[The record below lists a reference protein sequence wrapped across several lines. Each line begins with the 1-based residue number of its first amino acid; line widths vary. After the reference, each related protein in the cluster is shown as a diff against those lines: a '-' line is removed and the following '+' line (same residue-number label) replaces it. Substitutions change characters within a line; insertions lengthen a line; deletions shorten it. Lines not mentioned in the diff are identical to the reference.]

1 MKIFI
6 LRFKLSLLYA
16 KLCLCFLSFLPLSPP
31 SLPLL
36 SPPPSPTLSD
46 GSGFMEL
53 LAYSILINNE
63 VSETSC

>member
-16 KLCLCFLSFLPLSPP
+16 KLCPCFMSFLLLPPP

-36 SPPPSPTLSD
+36 SPPPSPTLS
-46 GSGFMEL
+46 GVSGFMEL
-53 LAYSILINNE
+53 LAYSILINN
-63 VSETSC
+63 